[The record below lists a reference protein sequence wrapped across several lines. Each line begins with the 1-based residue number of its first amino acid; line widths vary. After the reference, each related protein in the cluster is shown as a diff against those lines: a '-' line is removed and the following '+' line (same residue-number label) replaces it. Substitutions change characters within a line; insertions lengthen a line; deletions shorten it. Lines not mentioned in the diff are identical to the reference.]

1 MLEQGRLVYFREKL
15 LAKKRELEQ
24 QVKSMEEGGLHQSM
38 RDSTGELSFYDN
50 HPADMGN
57 ELFERGKDVALRDQA
72 RLQLRQVEEALQRV
86 EDGTYGRCQRCGQAI
101 DEERLEAVPETPYC
115 LTCRREVEKE
125 GRPRVRPVEEEV
137 IRPPFGKLTGD
148 ESALFDGE
156 DTWQTV
162 ARFGTSGDLADWDPD
177 GEL

>member
-72 RLQLRQVEEALQRV
+72 
-86 EDGTYGRCQRCGQAI
+86 
-101 DEERLEAVPETPYC
+101 
-115 LTCRREVEKE
+115 
-125 GRPRVRPVEEEV
+125 
-137 IRPPFGKLTGD
+137 
-148 ESALFDGE
+148 
-156 DTWQTV
+156 
-162 ARFGTSGDLADWDPD
+162 
-177 GEL
+177 